1 MSLLRRM
8 PRTPRLWRLPLAVV
22 VACAFV
28 SGSGC
33 AAPGA
38 RVEAETD
45 ERDAR
50 ELVVLVHGMGR
61 TPLSM
66 SLLAG
71 DLEHAGYRV
80 LNWGY
85 SSTCCTVAELG
96 DQLHEAIV
104 AGRGDAERVHFVGHS
119 LGNIIIRAV
128 LSRHDPLPAV
138 GRVVMLAPPNQG
150 SHSADRYARWLGDV
164 LKPLPDLTTDT
175 ASAVRRLP
183 LPAGVQVGIIA
194 GEYDGKVTIDE
205 TRLDGSETHATV
217 PGAHTFIMA
226 RPDARRLVLAFLRS
240 GSFAPMPADEDAA
253 QRGTPTTAPTPAS

>member
-1 MSLLRRM
+1 MSLKWSVPPTSRISRRIM
-8 PRTPRLWRLPLAVV
+8 ATVF
-22 VACAFV
+22 ACV
-28 SGSGC
+28 ILGGSGC

-38 RVEAETD
+38 RVEPETGED
-45 ERDAR
+45 DAR

-66 SLLAG
+66 SLLAR

-85 SSTCCTVAELG
+85 SSYCCTVAELG
-96 DQLHEAIV
+96 DQLHETIV
-104 AGRGDAERVHFVGHS
+104 AGSGDAERVHFVGHS

-128 LSRHDPLPAV
+128 LSRNDPLPAV

-150 SHSADRYARWLGDV
+150 SHTADRYARWLGDV
-164 LKPLPDLTTDT
+164 LRPLPDLTTDT

-194 GEYDGKVTIDE
+194 GEYDGKVRIDE
-205 TRLDGSETHATV
+205 TRLDGSEAHATV

-240 GSFAPMPADEDAA
+240 GSFPPEPAGQDAR
-253 QRGTPTTAPTPAS
+253 QRGTPATPRTPAS

>member
-1 MSLLRRM
+1 MSLPWSM
-8 PRTPRLWRLPLAVV
+8 PPTSHLWRLPLATL
-22 VACAFV
+22 VACVFLG
-28 SGSGC
+28 GSGC
-33 AAPGA
+33 AAPA
-38 RVEAETD
+38 PRAEPETD
-45 ERDAR
+45 ERDTR

-96 DQLHEAIV
+96 DQLHQAVI
-104 AGRGDAERVHFVGHS
+104 AGSGGAERVHFVGHS

-128 LSRHDPLPAV
+128 LSRQDPLPPV

-150 SHSADRYARWLGDV
+150 SHTADRYARWLGDV
-164 LKPLPDLTTDT
+164 LKPLPELTTDT
-175 ASAVRRLP
+175 ASAVRRLS

-205 TRLDGSETHATV
+205 TRLNGTEAHAIV

-240 GSFAPMPADEDAA
+240 GSFPPMPAGQSAP
-253 QRGTPTTAPTPAS
+253 QRGAPATAPTPAS